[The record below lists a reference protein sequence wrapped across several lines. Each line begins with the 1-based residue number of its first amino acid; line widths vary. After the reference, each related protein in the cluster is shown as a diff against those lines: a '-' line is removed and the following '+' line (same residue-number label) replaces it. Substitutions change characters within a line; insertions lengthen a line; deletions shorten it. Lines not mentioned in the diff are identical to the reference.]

1 MEESKVSTPV
11 IDDVLKWHFFN
22 LYCMALSDEEF
33 DFTERQVLY
42 EIGVEHGITPEQINE
57 VILTTNIAPAVPETI
72 EGKVECL
79 YDLVRMAW
87 ADGKIEPEER
97 DIVKKCVV
105 RYGFL
110 PENAGGIVDYFIESV
125 KNNKSKA
132 DILNEING

>member
-105 RYGFL
+105 RYGFM
-110 PENAGGIVDYFIESV
+110 PENAGGIGDYFIESV

>member
-87 ADGKIEPEER
+87 ADGKIEPEQR

>member
-1 MEESKVSTPV
+1 MVEKKTIISK
-11 IDDVLKWHFFN
+11 IDDALKWHFFN

-33 DFTERQVLY
+33 DFSERQVLY
-42 EIGVEHGITPEQINE
+42 SIGVEHGITPEQINE
-57 VILTTNIAPAVPETI
+57 VILTTNIKPAIPETI

-97 DIVKKCVV
+97 DIIKKCVV

-110 PENAGGIVDYFIESV
+110 SENADNIVEYFINSV
-125 KNNKSKA
+125 KDNKTKE
-132 DILNEING
+132 DIVNEING

>member
-105 RYGFL
+105 RYGFM